1 MTPAEERAWNESIQR
16 AYQLAFATP
25 DGKQVLADLIA
36 YCYGRRSTFDE
47 NDRRHAFNEG
57 RRDVLMRISEFTNL
71 SLEEIYHLRTS
82 PPRRTAPQPGD
93 D

>member
-1 MTPAEERAWNESIQR
+1 MTPADAHAQNESVKR
-16 AYQLAFATP
+16 AYQAAFSTP
-25 DGKQVLADLIA
+25 SGREVLADLIA
-36 YCYGRRSTFDE
+36 YCHGRRTTFDE

-82 PPRRTAPQPGD
+82 AVRSSAPQPGD